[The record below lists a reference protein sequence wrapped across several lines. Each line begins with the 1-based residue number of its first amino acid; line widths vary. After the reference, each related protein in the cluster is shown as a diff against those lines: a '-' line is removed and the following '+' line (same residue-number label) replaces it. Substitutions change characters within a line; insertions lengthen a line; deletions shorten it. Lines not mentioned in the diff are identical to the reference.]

1 MPSRKRTGAPA
12 QYELV
17 LRRVRGRRYVK
28 TLDAGSKYAMKQ
40 VRNALED
47 EGTYGGYLLCIE
59 KVGPLSISSW
69 NQ

>member
-1 MPSRKRTGAPA
+1 MPSRKQTGAPA
-12 QYELV
+12 QYDLV

-28 TLDAGSKYAMKQ
+28 TLDTGSKYAMK
-40 VRNALED
+40 RAKADLED